1 MSLHDHAKDGCKPT
15 KRSCM
20 PGAGLS
26 ESEEGK
32 APFEMPALKPYW
44 GKPTVRNFRGDG
56 GNGGIIRSPL
66 SVSIL
71 LDRLRESLPFVF
83 FHTSRK
89 NVTCMSA
96 VPTGLRMNFWFRQPH
111 AEARG

>member
-1 MSLHDHAKDGCKPT
+1 
-15 KRSCM
+15 M

-71 LDRLRESLPFVF
+71 LDHFRESILLWPDPSM
-83 FHTSRK
+83 HTDRK
-89 NVTCMSA
+89 TEGRVK
-96 VPTGLRMNFWFRQPH
+96 
-111 AEARG
+111 

>member
-71 LDRLRESLPFVF
+71 LDHLREWPPFVF
-83 FHTSRK
+83 FPYFSQKRYMHERRPNGTPDEFLVS
-89 NVTCMSA
+89 
-96 VPTGLRMNFWFRQPH
+96 PTPR
-111 AEARG
+111 

>member
-1 MSLHDHAKDGCKPT
+1 MSLYDHAKDGCKPT

-71 LDRLRESLPFVF
+71 LHHFRESIQETPDREPPS
-83 FHTSRK
+83 T
-89 NVTCMSA
+89 
-96 VPTGLRMNFWFRQPH
+96 
-111 AEARG
+111 RGGDLGWTNTKV